1 MNEERNPIELRDIR
15 LGEFVILPN
24 DTAIKRVE

>member
-1 MNEERNPIELRDIR
+1 MDEERNPREFRDIR

-24 DTAIKRVE
+24 DTAIKREV